1 VLHEQLQYSKVK
13 ELDKIYMRQQIDL
26 KGDPKPRTIGRAIGR
41 ALGIDEISIRKEFNY
56 RHNYRR
62 NHRIVVGDCHWDGIA
77 SYCDSENNVLPGLV
91 EGVNYKIRVIQCGS
105 YGFDD
110 EDYLKLK
117 IFTSFLPPLSQE
129 RPISTHSNPRRP
141 TKHTQPVHTGV
152 NSYIYHGNQL

>member
-1 VLHEQLQYSKVK
+1 MLHKQLHYSKVK
-13 ELDKIYMRQQIDL
+13 ELDKIHMRRQIDL
-26 KGDPKPRTIGRAIGR
+26 KGDPKPRTIGRAIG
-41 ALGIDEISIRKEFNY
+41 IDEISIRKEL
-56 RHNYRR
+56 NYRR
-62 NHRIVVGDCHWDGIA
+62 NYRIVVGDCHWDGIA

-152 NSYIYHGNQL
+152 NSYLHHGNQL